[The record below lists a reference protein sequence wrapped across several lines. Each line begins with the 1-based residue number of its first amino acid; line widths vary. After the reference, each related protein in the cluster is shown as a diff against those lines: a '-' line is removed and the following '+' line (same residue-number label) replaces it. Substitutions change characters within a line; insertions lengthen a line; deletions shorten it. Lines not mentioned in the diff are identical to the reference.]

1 MSSEYAEKLDGI
13 AENANLYVHP
23 NHTGDV
29 TSDGDGATT
38 IANDAVSNAKLAN
51 MPAMTL
57 KGNNTGA
64 TADPIDLS
72 VEDTKTML
80 DITDVTTKRLDA
92 IDPFSIYGFHWDKTT
107 NAFTRTLSSLGRTVN
122 LGVDDELVLNEF
134 DRTELF
140 NWQKVVDD
148 YGNHF
153 TRIPTLYF
161 KKTITETEETIEV
174 SRRYFA
180 GAYLPWC
187 FWDFTNGVVLP
198 YVDIG
203 CHLGSLSDDTT
214 KLESKPNKYPL
225 INKNIVQMRNL
236 AKANGTGYQQLDIH
250 TVDFLQT
257 LFTIEQ
263 ATLDSQSKVMGYVN
277 GRYTDTDLA
286 VVTESDTNRVILPN
300 ATAELYEVGQSISIG
315 TTRGG
320 NEIFYG
326 RTILSITEDGVD
338 NKALTFSGEPVT
350 ITAGNMVY
358 NTGYK
363 TGFSSGIASSVG
375 SVKSNSSGK
384 HPFVWHG
391 IESLYGDV
399 FQFVDGVNINNNQA
413 WVCRDASNYKSNLF
427 AYPYEQLDYTNA
439 TSSNY
444 VIALGYDPNHPYAQ
458 FPITVGAVGDSQYK
472 DYYYQATGQSIAR
485 VGGRWCDG
493 SPAGLF
499 YWRLHNSSS
508 DTHVSIGGR
517 LLKKAL

>member
-1 MSSEYAEKLDGI
+1 
-13 AENANLYVHP
+13 
-23 NHTGDV
+23 
-29 TSDGDGATT
+29 
-38 IANDAVSNAKLAN
+38 
-51 MPAMTL
+51 
-57 KGNNTGA
+57 
-64 TADPIDLS
+64 
-72 VEDTKTML
+72 
-80 DITDVTTKRLDA
+80 
-92 IDPFSIYGFHWDKTT
+92 
-107 NAFTRTLSSLGRTVN
+107 
-122 LGVDDELVLNEF
+122 
-134 DRTELF
+134 
-140 NWQKVVDD
+140 
-148 YGNHF
+148 
-153 TRIPTLYF
+153 
-161 KKTITETEETIEV
+161 
-174 SRRYFA
+174 
-180 GAYLPWC
+180 
-187 FWDFTNGVVLP
+187 
-198 YVDIG
+198 
-203 CHLGSLSDDTT
+203 
-214 KLESKPNKYPL
+214 
-225 INKNIVQMRNL
+225 MRNL

-472 DYYYQATGQSIAR
+472 DYYYQATGQRIAR
-485 VGGRWCDG
+485 VGGNWDSG
-493 SPAGLF
+493 SVAGLF
-499 YWRLHNSSS
+499 CWYLNYSSLNSN
-508 DTHVSIGGR
+508 VFVGGR

>member
-1 MSSEYAEKLDGI
+1 
-13 AENANLYVHP
+13 
-23 NHTGDV
+23 
-29 TSDGDGATT
+29 
-38 IANDAVSNAKLAN
+38 
-51 MPAMTL
+51 
-57 KGNNTGA
+57 
-64 TADPIDLS
+64 
-72 VEDTKTML
+72 
-80 DITDVTTKRLDA
+80 
-92 IDPFSIYGFHWDKTT
+92 
-107 NAFTRTLSSLGRTVN
+107 
-122 LGVDDELVLNEF
+122 LNEF

-300 ATAELYEVGQSISIG
+300 ATADLYEVGQSISIG

-326 RTILSITEDGVD
+326 RTITEITVVD
-338 NKALTFSGEPVT
+338 PSNKALIFDGDPVT

-363 TGFSSGIASSVG
+363 TGFSANIASSVG
-375 SVKSNSSGK
+375 SLVSNSSGK

-399 FQFVDGVNINNNQA
+399 WQFVDGININENQS
-413 WVCRDASNYKSNLF
+413 WVCKNAANYASNAF
-427 AYPYEQLDYTNA
+427 AYPYEKLSYINA
-439 TSSNY
+439 TSNNY
-444 VIALGYDPNHPYAQ
+444 ILTRGFDGAHPYAQ
-458 FPITVGAVGDSQYK
+458 LPTAVGAIGDSQYK
-472 DYYYQATGQSIAR
+472 DYYFQATGQRIAR
-485 VGGRWCDG
+485 VGGYWHSG
-493 SPAGLF
+493 SNTGFFCWSLDT
-499 YWRLHNSSS
+499 SSS
-508 DTHVSIGGR
+508 RVNVDVGGR